1 MRKSDSIE
9 RVPYRIGYSFKNP
22 EIVKPLTFERKRPF
36 FAMSWAGGGPADANS
51 EFWKSG
57 QVRRFPSVWR
67 RAAKNNTSD
76 KVGSV
81 RAELPNFDEL
91 GEAPGPTS
99 SSGAATTTRNVWGS
113 LANDLLTMGGS
124 ALQETQQL
132 QLVKAQV
139 ASQRVYRDR
148 SMFPYINVRESD
160 GSLGVLGWGLV
171 ITIVGIVGSFSYYSY
186 AKIREK

>member
-22 EIVKPLTFERKRPF
+22 EIVKPLTFERRRPF

-51 EFWKSG
+51 AFWKSG

-113 LANDLLTMGGS
+113 LANDLLMMGGS

-132 QLVKAQV
+132 QMMKAQV
-139 ASQRVYRDR
+139 AAQRSGGMFPNFMLRSSGSGMGVMEWSIVALGLGTIGYIVYRNR
-148 SMFPYINVRESD
+148 
-160 GSLGVLGWGLV
+160 
-171 ITIVGIVGSFSYYSY
+171 
-186 AKIREK
+186 